1 MANEVLIADNGYV
14 YTNGE
19 TYGESIYLS
28 ALDSPANWWQIPVD
42 EIPEATEETEEI
54 DEDAVYAEVARILL
68 GLAPSEAVIK

>member
-1 MANEVLIADNGYV
+1 MANEVLIADDGYV

-28 ALDSPANWWQIPVD
+28 VLDSPANWWQIPVD

-54 DEDAVYAEVARILL
+54 DEDSVYAEVARILL
-68 GLAPSEAVIK
+68 GEAVIE